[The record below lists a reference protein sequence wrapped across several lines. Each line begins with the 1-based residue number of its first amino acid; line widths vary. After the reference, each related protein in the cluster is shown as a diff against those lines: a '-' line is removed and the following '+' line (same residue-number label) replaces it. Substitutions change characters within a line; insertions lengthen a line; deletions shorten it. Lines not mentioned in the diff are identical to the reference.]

1 MAEPITQKY
10 KRAFFA
16 GLAAVLPTILTIGV
30 LVFCWNALEQNVAQP
45 INTGL
50 RALLKT
56 EVAQE
61 WYWQKLL
68 HVQPLEFAEDAEEA
82 QRIADLTN
90 DDVPAGVVPFSQ
102 RVEAHVPFWL
112 GLVLALMAVLIVG
125 FIFKGY
131 IGKQV
136 LRLVERLVLRVP
148 LIRVIYPYAK
158 QLTEFFFEGRRP
170 VQYDSAVA
178 IEYPRK
184 GLYAIAFV
192 TNEGFEDV
200 ARISGK
206 EMVSVFVPSSPTPV
220 TGYTIVLPKEDVIP
234 LNMSVDEAIRFTIS
248 AGVLLPASQ
257 VPPLAL
263 KTRKLDT
270 PKS

>member
-1 MAEPITQKY
+1 MD
-10 KRAFFA
+10 FFC
-16 GLAAVLPTILTIGV
+16 
-30 LVFCWNALEQNVAQP
+30 F
-45 INTGL
+45 L
-50 RALLKT
+50 RRELKFFNDGS
-56 EVAQE
+56 QRKGNFLNSFLSI
-61 WYWQKLL
+61 YQIRDKG
-68 HVQPLEFAEDAEEA
+68 VQPFEFAEDRDEA
-82 QRIADLTN
+82 ARILGPDEP
-90 DDVPAGVVPFSQ
+90 VPPAFVPFSQ

-170 VQYDSAVA
+170 VQYDTAVA

-220 TGYTIVLPKEDVIP
+220 TGYTIVLPKEDVIA

-263 KTRKLDT
+263 KTRRLDKPT
-270 PKS
+270 T